1 MGKFRLSAQVR
12 DLALFVGNGTKV
24 RVPSEFKLPLAIITS
39 LLMGATIRFSD
50 TATLRKGILRFFLV
64 EFTNNIFEVNGMV
77 ELENVKKSLF

>member
-1 MGKFRLSAQVR
+1 MR

-39 LLMGATIRFSD
+39 LLMGAAIRFSD